1 MLKGQFGSCF
11 FIMIVKVCSIF
22 TAIVLVKDTRLILML
37 KVVLV
42 SETGMVRV
50 FFLVGH
56 HAFHKLL
63 IRFES

>member
-1 MLKGQFGSCF
+1 
-11 FIMIVKVCSIF
+11 MIVKVCSIF
-22 TAIVLVKDTRLILML
+22 TAIVLVKDTGLILVL

-42 SETGMVRV
+42 SEAGMVWV
-50 FFLVGH
+50 FLLVGH